1 MLEILTREDGGEPKW
16 VDIKTLRTMNR
27 RTKKSSTQT
36 SFRYKDTQER
46 IKLINSFND
55 WYFRYS
61 KRTTKK
67 QSREY
72 WFKHITLEMVEKIME
87 HTKLYVEGT
96 DKKFRLDPIRYLKR
110 EKWNDEII
118 KQDKRIDIEE
128 YKHDTTGMPMGKC
141 EECGKRDTYLNQWE
155 LYKGSSCCGEKV
167 LPFN

>member
-1 MLEILTREDGGEPKW
+1 MLEILIREDNGDPKW

-27 RTKKSSTQT
+27 RTKKISSPLPL
-36 SFRYKDTQER
+36 KDLEG
-46 IKLINSFND
+46 FVE
-55 WYFRYS
+55 WYNLYD
-61 KRTTKK
+61 KKCTKK
-67 QSREY
+67 EAMNWWVKKIS
-72 WFKHITLEMVEKIME
+72 LEMVEKIME

-96 DKKFRLDPIRYLKR
+96 EKKFRLDPIRYLKR

-155 LYKGSSCCGEKV
+155 LYKGSSCCSKKV

>member
-1 MLEILTREDGGEPKW
+1 MLEILIREDNGEPKW

-27 RTKKSSTQT
+27 RTKKISSPLPL
-36 SFRYKDTQER
+36 KDLEGFVEWYNLYDKKCTKKEAMNWWVKK
-46 IKLINSFND
+46 ISPDLINA
-55 WYFRYS
+55 
-61 KRTTKK
+61 
-67 QSREY
+67 
-72 WFKHITLEMVEKIME
+72 IME

-96 DKKFRLDPIRYLKR
+96 EKKFRLDPIRYLKR

-155 LYKGSSCCGEKV
+155 LYKGSSCCSKKV